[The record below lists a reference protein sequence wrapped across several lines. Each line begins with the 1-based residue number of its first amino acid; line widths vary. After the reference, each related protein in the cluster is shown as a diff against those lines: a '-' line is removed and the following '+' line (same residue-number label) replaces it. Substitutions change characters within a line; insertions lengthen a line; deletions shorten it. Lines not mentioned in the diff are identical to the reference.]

1 MVILIGITTFME
13 NIDKHIYRRD
23 VLDFVTVA
31 TEFCRQ
37 LEQCEGSERGEFARM
52 LQQILPMLYL
62 KASMIDEVEEGI
74 GFVEDIV
81 TEEDYDYVR
90 HQMAIILRDADD
102 YLDVFCEDFKYSDSP
117 VLCTISES
125 LADCYQSLRNMV
137 ESFRRGYD
145 DAMEVALFDC
155 LQDFHTHWG
164 QQLLGALRAIHELLA
179 SGMADEL

>member
-1 MVILIGITTFME
+1 MSE
-13 NIDKHIYRRD
+13 SIDKHIYRRD

-52 LQQILPMLYL
+52 LQQLLPMLYL
-62 KASMIDEVEEGI
+62 KATMVEEVEEEV

-81 TEEDYDYVR
+81 TEDDYEFIR
-90 HQMAIILRDADD
+90 HQIALILRDADD
-102 YLDVFCEDFKYSDSP
+102 YLDVFCEDFRYSDSP
-117 VLCTISES
+117 IVCTVSES

-137 ESFRRGYD
+137 EAFRRGYD
-145 DAMEVALFDC
+145 EAMEVAIYDC
-155 LQDFHTHWG
+155 LHDFAEHWG

-179 SGMADEL
+179 SGLADEI

>member
-1 MVILIGITTFME
+1 MD

-52 LQQILPMLYL
+52 LQQLLPMLYL
-62 KASMIDEVEEGI
+62 KATMVEEVEEGL

-81 TEEDYDYVR
+81 TEDDYEYVR
-90 HQMAIILRDADD
+90 HQMKLIMRDADD
-102 YLDVFCEDFKYSDSP
+102 YLDVFCEDFRYSDAP
-117 VLCTISES
+117 VLCTVSES

-137 ESFRRGYD
+137 EAFRQGHD
-145 DAMEVALFDC
+145 EAMEVALYDC
-155 LQDFHTHWG
+155 IMDFNERWG
-164 QQLLGALRAIHELLA
+164 QLLLGALRAIHELLA
-179 SGMADEL
+179 SGTVDEL

>member
-1 MVILIGITTFME
+1 MD

-52 LQQILPMLYL
+52 LQQLLPMLYL
-62 KASMIDEVEEGI
+62 KATMVEEVEESDDFI
-74 GFVEDIV
+74 EDIV
-81 TEEDYDYVR
+81 TEDDYEYIR
-90 HQMAIILRDADD
+90 TQIRIILRDADD
-102 YLDVFCEDFKYSDSP
+102 YLDVFCENFRYSDAP

-137 ESFRRGYD
+137 EAFRRGYD
-145 DAMEVALFDC
+145 EAMEVAIYEC
-155 LQDFHTHWG
+155 MMDFRDSWG
-164 QQLLGALRAIHELLA
+164 QQLLGALRAVHELLA

>member
-1 MVILIGITTFME
+1 MSE
-13 NIDKHIYRRD
+13 SIDKHIYRRD

-52 LQQILPMLYL
+52 LQQLLPMLYL
-62 KASMIDEVEEGI
+62 KATMVEEVDEEV

-81 TEEDYDYVR
+81 TEDDYEFIR
-90 HQMAIILRDADD
+90 HQIALILRDADD
-102 YLDVFCEDFKYSDSP
+102 YLDVFCEDFRYSDSP
-117 VLCTISES
+117 LVCTVSES

-137 ESFRRGYD
+137 EAFRRGYD
-145 DAMEVALFDC
+145 EAMEVALYDC
-155 LQDFHTHWG
+155 LHDFSEHWG

-179 SGMADEL
+179 SGLADEL

>member
-1 MVILIGITTFME
+1 MAIPIGTTIFME

-52 LQQILPMLYL
+52 LQQLLPMLYL
-62 KASMIDEVEEGI
+62 KATMVEEVEEGI

-81 TEEDYDYVR
+81 TEDDYEYVR
-90 HQMAIILRDADD
+90 TQVAMILRDGND
-102 YLDVFCEDFKYSDSP
+102 YLDVFCEDFRYSDSP
-117 VLCTISES
+117 VLCTVSES

-137 ESFRRGYD
+137 EAFRRGYD
-145 DAMEVALFDC
+145 DAMEVALYDC
-155 LQDFHTHWG
+155 LQDFRDRWG

-179 SGMADEL
+179 SGQADEL